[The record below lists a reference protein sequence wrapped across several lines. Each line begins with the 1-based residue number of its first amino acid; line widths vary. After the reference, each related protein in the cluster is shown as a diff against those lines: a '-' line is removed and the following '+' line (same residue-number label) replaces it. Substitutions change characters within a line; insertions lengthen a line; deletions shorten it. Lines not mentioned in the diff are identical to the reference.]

1 MLLEEIRGLSHPNL
15 TQGIA
20 AIRRGRERY
29 VMFPWADGGNL
40 RDLWIDNP
48 EPKVTA
54 GLVRDIIE
62 QLLGMAEALMRLHFW
77 TDQPH
82 VRHGNIKP
90 ENILVFPTGDKSCIG
105 TLELSDV
112 GSVRDHSARTQL
124 RSRNS
129 GNSYGTVKY
138 EPPESVTKKLSP
150 RSRLSDIWSM
160 GCVTVEFMVWLLYGY
175 EELKEFNA
183 HISGKLEEP
192 SRFFVVDQIED
203 QGQQGTFP
211 QLVANVHPAVQAC
224 IDHMS
229 KDKECVGET
238 ALGDLLNI
246 VKTKLLVVELPN
258 QTVSAT
264 AMMENPSVT
273 ITNYS
278 SKEPRFGRVRAN
290 ASQLVHALE
299 EIMQRGIASNER
311 YWLTGHDR
319 DNVRL
324 PRVTLRN
331 ITKGRSYYLSPE
343 RTLEQDIPGQF
354 DPLVDE
360 NGLNEQGE
368 REVVIAVMGVTGA
381 GKSYLIRQVTGQD
394 VVVGD
399 GIAACKSPNKNI
411 ASLATPK
418 I

>member
-1 MLLEEIRGLSHPNL
+1 LPHQIIQKYVDSKFDPEVKRFLPASCMDELITSDAREGREGREREDELAHEDLDLREGPTISELVGFVLSKAKKVFAITILSGLRGKEIERAVFTFMRADFTDSSLPKFIQGKGNLSKFAIKQFMPPPDSKLEDEIDLIWEAEVSLLEEIRGLRHPNL
-15 TQGIA
+15 THGIA

-54 GLVRDIIE
+54 GLVHDIIE
-62 QLLGMAEALMRLHFW
+62 QLLGMAEALMRLHFRR
-77 TDQPH
+77 D
-82 VRHGNIKP
+82 RHGDIKP

-105 TLELSDV
+105 TLKLSGV
-112 GSVRDHSARTQL
+112 GSVRDHFARTQL

-129 GNSYGTVKY
+129 GNSYGTVRY

-246 VKTKLLVVELPN
+246 VKTKLLVV
-258 QTVSAT
+258 
-264 AMMENPSVT
+264 
-273 ITNYS
+273 
-278 SKEPRFGRVRAN
+278 
-290 ASQLVHALE
+290 
-299 EIMQRGIASNER
+299 
-311 YWLTGHDR
+311 
-319 DNVRL
+319 
-324 PRVTLRN
+324 
-331 ITKGRSYYLSPE
+331 
-343 RTLEQDIPGQF
+343 
-354 DPLVDE
+354 
-360 NGLNEQGE
+360 
-368 REVVIAVMGVTGA
+368 
-381 GKSYLIRQVTGQD
+381 
-394 VVVGD
+394 
-399 GIAACKSPNKNI
+399 
-411 ASLATPK
+411 
-418 I
+418 

>member
-1 MLLEEIRGLSHPNL
+1 LPHQIIRKYVDSKFDPEVKRFLPASCMDELITSDTVIKEIFGKDELAPEDLDLREGPTISELVGFVLSKAKKVFAITILSGLRGKEIERAVFTFMRADFTDSSLPHLHRKFIQGKGNLAKFAIKQFMPPPDSKLEDDIDWIWEPEVMLLEEIRGLSHPNL

-246 VKTKLLVVELPN
+246 VKTKLLVV
-258 QTVSAT
+258 
-264 AMMENPSVT
+264 
-273 ITNYS
+273 
-278 SKEPRFGRVRAN
+278 
-290 ASQLVHALE
+290 
-299 EIMQRGIASNER
+299 
-311 YWLTGHDR
+311 
-319 DNVRL
+319 
-324 PRVTLRN
+324 
-331 ITKGRSYYLSPE
+331 
-343 RTLEQDIPGQF
+343 
-354 DPLVDE
+354 
-360 NGLNEQGE
+360 
-368 REVVIAVMGVTGA
+368 
-381 GKSYLIRQVTGQD
+381 
-394 VVVGD
+394 
-399 GIAACKSPNKNI
+399 
-411 ASLATPK
+411 
-418 I
+418 